1 MEKYSSTY
9 LGMLDDELLRLL
21 DEFDELERDAASALV
36 SEVRARGLTA
46 DEISHHIETG
56 RKRRISV
63 AAIEG
68 ADLELTSQIGSVR
81 AINGSGL
88 MFLGKSNYFRDEEY
102 AYEEYDTTLCLTLL
116 WFPLIPMGAFRV
128 RQKLHHGRPD
138 VFPPTEYPYI
148 AIRRL
153 PVKWLYYLPIV
164 FLVIA
169 LIAVYSESLL
179 R

>member
-46 DEISHHIETG
+46 EEISHHIETG

-68 ADLELTSQIGSVR
+68 ADLELTSRIGSVR
-81 AINGSGL
+81 AINGTGL
-88 MFLGKSNYFRDEEY
+88 MFIGKSNYFRDEEY

-116 WFPLIPMGAFRV
+116 LFPLIPIGAFRV

-138 VFPPTEYPYI
+138 VFPPTEYPYV
-148 AIRRL
+148 AVRRL
-153 PVKWLYYLPIV
+153 PVKWFYYLPIV
-164 FLVIA
+164 FLAIA
-169 LIAVYSESLL
+169 LIAALINWVLT
-179 R
+179 